1 MQSNRKSTWLLWLLP
16 LLFGV
21 FVLILLQFRDVIY
34 ERFVVRL
41 AEILWYAGIVLNSV
55 SQELYWIVLLVIVLV
70 TAFGTAV
77 GLFLRAEADVP
88 QSPPAGV
95 RPVSRARHWTEL
107 IYVRAPIQYT
117 RELMNNEVRGLLLNH
132 LGFGEDV
139 DRSKIEEMIQ
149 SGELDLPAE
158 VVPYLSKRRHEWTRR
173 EKKRTGLRG
182 YLFWLEE
189 RLNKRRDIK
198 MKREPIDP
206 QLESVVS
213 YLESQLE
220 VSDDTG
226 Q

>member
-1 MQSNRKSTWLLWLLP
+1 MQSNRKLTWLLWLLP
-16 LLFGV
+16 LLFVV

-41 AEILWYAGIVLNSV
+41 AETLWYARIVINSV

-77 GLFLRAEADVP
+77 GLFMRAEASAP
-88 QSPPAGV
+88 EPPPPGA

-117 RELMNNEVRGLLLNH
+117 RELMNNEVRRLLLDH
-132 LGFGEDV
+132 LGFGDDV
-139 DRSKIEEMIQ
+139 DRGKIEEMIQ
-149 SGELDLPAE
+149 SGELDLPPE
-158 VVPYLSKRRHEWTRR
+158 VVPYLSKRRHEWIRR
-173 EKKRTGLRG
+173 EKKRTGLRA

-189 RLNKRRDIK
+189 RLNKRRDLN

-213 YLESQLE
+213 YLESQVE

-226 Q
+226 R